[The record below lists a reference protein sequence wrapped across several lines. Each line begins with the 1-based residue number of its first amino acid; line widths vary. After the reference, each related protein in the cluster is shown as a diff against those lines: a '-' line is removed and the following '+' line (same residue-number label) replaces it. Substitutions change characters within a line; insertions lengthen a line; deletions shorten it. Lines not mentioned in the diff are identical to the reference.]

1 MSFWSSKKLY
11 ANFIKTLLFILSFWV
26 PIKWILK
33 YMNGSSVSLNFFLH
47 IQFFS
52 FVWHS
57 GTFLCMIF
65 WFINTFSTCGQSAPL
80 SSFWR
85 MGLTFDC
92 HISLLKFPN
101 RSYETTCF
109 HCMEMLD
116 CLPQMVLICTF
127 DGNLLIVKWTVSLGK
142 ILCCLPFMGFAF
154 FIYLVIL
161 GCHFITK
168 RVMYKLPAEMALGQV
183 TGHAMAM
190 VAFRWQ
196 CGAQGGGAKDVV
208 LETDPQSLEETLW
221 IY

>member
-1 MSFWSSKKLY
+1 MSFWSSKKLCT
-11 ANFIKTLLFILSFWV
+11 NFIKTLLLFILSFWV

-33 YMNGSSVSLNFFLH
+33 CMNGSSVSLNFLLH

-80 SSFWR
+80 SIFWG

-116 CLPQMVLICTF
+116 HLPQMALICTF
-127 DGNLLIVKWTVSLGK
+127 DGNLLIVKWTVSLGQ
-142 ILCCLPFMGFAF
+142 ILCCLPF
-154 FIYLVIL
+154 FIYFVIL
-161 GCHFITK
+161 GCHFIAK
-168 RVMYKLPAEMALGQV
+168 R
-183 TGHAMAM
+183 
-190 VAFRWQ
+190 
-196 CGAQGGGAKDVV
+196 
-208 LETDPQSLEETLW
+208 
-221 IY
+221 